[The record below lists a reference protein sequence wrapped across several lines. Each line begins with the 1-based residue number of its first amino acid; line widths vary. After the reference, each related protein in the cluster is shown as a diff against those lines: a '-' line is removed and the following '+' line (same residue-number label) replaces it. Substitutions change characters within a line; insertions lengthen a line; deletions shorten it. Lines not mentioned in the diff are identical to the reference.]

1 MATTEYRRFSI
12 DDVNAGLASG
22 WTFTA
27 GWFPF
32 QTSWWAWF
40 MRLAPED

>member
-12 DDVNAGLASG
+12 DDVNAGLTTG
-22 WTFTA
+22 WAFTA
-27 GWFPF
+27 GWFRF

-40 MRLAPED
+40 MRPGREE